1 MSNQILEK
9 LKEMIRDQEFPPNT
23 KLPSENDLAKMF
35 GVSRAPIREA
45 ISVLVA
51 SGLVESVQ
59 GGGNF
64 VTDSTHLNNLDTVAY
79 EMITDKEIYNLL
91 ELRTVL
97 ETEAAYFAAERH
109 SEEDI
114 KKISLA
120 LDEFA
125 KTMSDNRVVGDEADY
140 QFHLA
145 VVEAAHNSFLTQ
157 SIENLSELYQKAL
170 KYSLSKNIGKRRKRE
185 SVYQEHL
192 NIYNAIKCRDK
203 ERASFYMKKHL
214 VNARIKLGDDRI
226 NRLGEFKEG
235 D

>member
-9 LKEMIRDQEFPPNT
+9 LKEMIRDQEFPPST

-35 GVSRAPIREA
+35 GVSRAPVREA

-64 VTDSTHLNNLDTVAY
+64 VTDGTHLNNLDTVAY

-114 KKISLA
+114 INISLA
-120 LDEFA
+120 LEEFA

-145 VVEAAHNSFLTQ
+145 IVNAAHNSFLTQ

-192 NIYNAIKCRDK
+192 NIYNAIKSRDQ

-214 VNARIKLGDDRI
+214 VNARIKLGDDRV

-235 D
+235 E